1 MRYLVKKLL
10 TLIMT
15 LFFISVG
22 IFLIFQ
28 VIPGNPV
35 MSILGTEA
43 TQEQIADLEEEL
55 GLNKPLMVRYADWL
69 WDFLHGDLGRSYR
82 YKENLNEMM
91 SVNKLLAGKLPVTL
105 TLAGMSL
112 LLIIVIS
119 IPLGILW
126 GGTKNKYVDG
136 IINLLTQFTM
146 SIPSFF
152 LGIIVIYVLG
162 LILKLFTPGE
172 YVSYRDD
179 IWAYLKYMLFPAFAM
194 AIPKIAMT
202 VRFLRNSILVQLK
215 ADYVRTAFA
224 KGADRKRVLFG
235 HVLKNALIPV
245 ITFIGIIAAEVA
257 AGSIV
262 VEQVFGLPGIGRLL
276 VSSIS
281 TRDYP
286 VVQAIMLYI
295 VFSVVV
301 IYFIIDV
308 LYKYI
313 DPRIEE

>member
-1 MRYLVKKLL
+1 MRYLLNKLL

-15 LFFISVG
+15 LFLISVA

-28 VIPGNPV
+28 VIPGNPAL
-35 MSILGTEA
+35 SILGTEA
-43 TQEQIADLEEEL
+43 TEEQIAALEEEL
-55 GLNKPLMVRYADWL
+55 GLNKPLLVRYMDWL
-69 WDFLHGDLGRSYR
+69 KDFIHGDLGSSYR

-112 LLIIVIS
+112 VLIIVIS

-146 SIPSFF
+146 SVPSFF

-172 YVSYRDD
+172 YVSYRDNLG
-179 IWAYLKYMLFPAFAM
+179 AYLKYMLFPALAM

-215 ADYVRTAFA
+215 SDYVRTAFA